1 MQKTMATA
9 FSPLGG
15 PLEERIPC
23 KAACPLKI
31 DVHAA
36 VILSKAGKTNE
47 ARRQLTKK
55 NPLPL
60 TVSYLCHKPC
70 ENACAEGIP
79 CEILHG
85 QDGSYG
91 LDFRGSH
98 EAAQDNDG
106 NGTVTLNVS
115 DGTDWRLAPEI
126 FDGAAEARPP
136 RVAIAGSSPV
146 ALGAAFYLTQAGC
159 QAAVLDTVEQTGGWL
174 MNSVASMTLPE
185 EAIKED
191 IRRLREMGI
200 RFYLV
205 DRRGRQRLL
214 ENFRDEGYDAL
225 LIVPSFFDPKRNE
238 ALTDERCKGIIDLG
252 AFVRAVSSGKTILP
266 EETVIMGSGRE
277 VLAAGALCA
286 KHSSGHITIV
296 LHDSDT
302 HHSGVA
308 HGEIEAIRSRKVDVL
323 LADCCGAVAI
333 PGVGGERCGIS
344 GLSEDSSLP
353 ADVIVLDGSLRPLP
367 ARSSRSVNFTLSR
380 HLPIAVEPETMLT
393 DTPGIF
399 CAEPLAPVNR
409 SIVHDLA
416 RGRRAAEIVYRYLK
430 NTDLEENRPKTAGI
444 SIEEIEGTPC
454 AECLKHLAVQDASCN
469 LCLEC
474 VEACPTG
481 ALYAAGEDGLPLR
494 RPRPANPEASKP
506 VLALDTHLC
515 SKCGA
520 CTRACPHGALELRI
534 LHRPAVS
541 RREIEKTAAPAM
553 TEDITA
559 VSVGP

>member
-1 MQKTMATA
+1 MQKSSATA

-15 PLEERIPC
+15 PLDKRIPC
-23 KAACPLKI
+23 RAACPLKI

-36 VILSKAGKTNE
+36 VLLSKAGKTNE
-47 ARRQLTKK
+47 ARRQLTEN

-70 ENACAEGIP
+70 ENACAEGVP
-79 CEILHG
+79 CETLHG
-85 QDGSYG
+85 QDGSHG
-91 LDFRGSH
+91 LDFRGSY
-98 EAAQDNDG
+98 AAVQDNDG
-106 NGTVTLNVS
+106 DGTVTLNVS

-126 FDGAAEARPP
+126 FDEAAEARPP

-146 ALGAAFYLTQAGC
+146 ALGAAFYLARSGC
-159 QAAVLDTVEQTGGWL
+159 EAAAFDTVEQTGGWL

-185 EAIKED
+185 EALKED
-191 IRRLREMGI
+191 LRRLRAMGV
-200 RFYLV
+200 RFHLA
-205 DRRGRQRLL
+205 DRSEQRRLL

-225 LIVPSFFDPKRNE
+225 LIVPSFFDSQRNE
-238 ALTDERCKGIIDLG
+238 ALTDERCKGIIDLS
-252 AFVRAVSSGKTILP
+252 AFVRAVSSGGTIPP

-277 VLAAGALCA
+277 VLAAGAICA
-286 KHSSGHITIV
+286 ERGSGHITVV

-308 HGEIEAIRSRKVDVL
+308 RSEIEAIRSRKVDVL

-333 PGVGGERCGIS
+333 PDVGGERCGIS
-344 GLSEDSSLP
+344 GLSEDFSLL
-353 ADVIVLDGSLRPLP
+353 ADIIVLDGSLRPVP
-367 ARSSRSVNFTLSR
+367 ARSSHSVNFTLSR
-380 HLPIAVEPETMLT
+380 HSPIAVEPETMLT

-430 NTDLEENRPKTAGI
+430 DTDLKENRPNTAGT

-454 AECLKHLAVQDASCN
+454 AECLKHLAVQKASCN

-481 ALYAAGEDGLPLR
+481 ALYAAGEDGLPAR

-515 SKCGA
+515 NKCGV

-534 LHRPAVS
+534 LHQPAVTG
-541 RREIEKTAAPAM
+541 RKRDETAAPARAEDM
-553 TEDITA
+553 TA
-559 VSVGP
+559 ASVGS